1 MVWRSRVFCLFPPLH
16 PHADHIYTVVI
27 CHLYSWYICT
37 VERSTPG
44 ADYLSIAT
52 RFTSSSCCF
61 YLFHLLT
68 WTGLLGFLQSP
79 YIYCRPMWSLRKGSH
94 QKMRNW
100 ALSSASSMLSLA
112 VWPWVGHFTS
122 WAQFHHLLKKGKGLL
137 AKTGS
142 NGLSSCGCSML
153 SHPWTTLVLLPLGF
167 AFHELLLFILSQ
179 ICTSRKMNHSL
190 KSV

>member
-1 MVWRSRVFCLFPPLH
+1 MFVSPSLH
-16 PHADHIYTVVI
+16 PHADHIYTVVSVTST
-27 CHLYSWYICT
+27 LGT
-37 VERSTPG
+37 FVQLERSTPG

-61 YLFHLLT
+61 HTFHLLT
-68 WTGLLGFLQSP
+68 WTGLLGFLRSP

-94 QKMRNW
+94 QKMRNS
-100 ALSSASSMLSLA
+100 ALSAASSMLSLA

-142 NGLSSCGCSML
+142 KGLSRCGCSTL
-153 SHPWTTLVLLPLGF
+153 GHPWTILVLLQLGF
-167 AFHELLLFILSQ
+167 ACHELLLFILSQ
-179 ICTSRKMNHSL
+179 ICTSWKMNHSL
-190 KSV
+190 KLV